1 MRGGPMSEYD
11 FVFYLVPHCMCEMK
25 VYSDGNGG
33 RLIV

>member
-1 MRGGPMSEYD
+1 MLEYD

-25 VYSDGNGG
+25 VCNVGNGG